1 MGYEWPV
8 NRDCYSDPLGDPPQ
22 PPPDEDGLPEY
33 QAAVAAYTAAVARQ
47 CEAEDTAILVLWRLT
62 GEQFGIREVTVR
74 PCPPSGWPRS
84 PFVPFFADGLWD
96 RVGCGCGV
104 PDRCLHSGPSMVHLP
119 GPVAPA
125 TDDEPV
131 VVTIAGE
138 VLDPAEYVL
147 EGDILYRRDQKIWPS
162 QNLARPMGEPG
173 TWSVTYRQGRAVPP
187 GGATMAGRLA
197 REFML
202 ACSGSDECELPSS
215 LRQTT
220 SRGATNSFDPT
231 SILEAGLTG
240 ITAIDHWINAINPNG
255 LMRAPVV
262 L

>member
-22 PPPDEDGLPEY
+22 PPPDEDGLPAYEAALAEY
-33 QAAVAAYTAAVARQ
+33 NRKAAHQ
-47 CEAEDTAILVLWRLT
+47 SESEDTAILVLWRLS
-62 GEQFGIREVTVR
+62 GEQFGIRQVTIR
-74 PCPPSGWPRS
+74 PCPPIGWPRS
-84 PFVPFFADGLWD
+84 LYVPLLFDGVWG
-96 RVGCGCGV
+96 RTGCGCVGSCEV
-104 PDRCLHSGPSMVHLP
+104 SGTRVLHLP
-119 GPVAPA
+119 GPVAEIVQVRI
-125 TDDEPV
+125 DDQI
-131 VVTIAGE
+131 IAPTG
-138 VLDPAEYVL
+138 YTL
-147 EGDILYRRDQKIWPS
+147 EGDVLYRVCDSGCGWPS

-173 TWSVTYRQGRAVPP
+173 TWSVTYRQGIPVPA